1 MKFKPQKMV
10 NWYDLPQLVTIGTQT
25 IISSIFGNYAD
36 KREAQANVVSTELY
50 YDYSSMRD
58 CWVDYVADT
67 GDGFDSCYTVA
78 SLLAKPALEVDGHQL
93 KRADVL
99 IMGGDQVY
107 PTPQKEAYD
116 NRLKGPYEAA
126 FPGQAGEG
134 PCPVL
139 FAIPGNHDWYDGL
152 TSFMKLFCQKRK
164 IGNWQTQQQRSYFAI
179 RLPHNVWIWGIDVQL
194 NSDID
199 YPQLRYFNEV
209 GGHMK
214 KGDKVLLCTAEPAW
228 IYYSHKRHDQ
238 SYARLRYFEKNLIE
252 KRGFSL
258 VATFAGD
265 LHHYAHY
272 CQQDKDQE
280 GKHKFTA
287 GGGGAFMHPTH
298 NLKKE
303 VILEQQGGENA
314 EVLSLQATFPSRQ
327 QSRAL
332 AWRNILFVV
341 LNWRYCLGM
350 AAIYLVL
357 AWLVQSVA
365 DIGDTGT
372 LTLMQRLRHTTTLG
386 EAVTAIGRTLQF
398 APAVVLGCA
407 AIVGGFVAFTDVT
420 SGKTNWLYVL
430 GGIHGLVHVANFFAL
445 LWLFAYIN
453 QQLLHL
459 YVNTFLQA
467 AVFTVEML
475 LGGSLV
481 AGLVMGLY
489 FIITNLLFRI
499 HDNEAFSSLH
509 YPHFKNFLRLHITE
523 GQLHIY
529 PVGIRKVTT
538 QWACTTVKDVKGEDQ
553 LQFSGKEAAVELME
567 AAPVTIFI

>member
-10 NWYDLPQLVTIGTQT
+10 NWYDLPQLITIGTQS
-25 IISSIFGNYAD
+25 IISTIFGNYAD
-36 KREAQANVVSTELY
+36 KREAQANVVSTELF
-50 YDYSSMRD
+50 YDYSSLSD

-67 GDGFDSCYTVA
+67 GDGFDSCYSVA
-78 SLLAKPALEVDGHQL
+78 SLLAKPSLEVDGHVL
-93 KRADVL
+93 KRADIL

-116 NRLKGPYEAA
+116 NRLKGPYESAYQEE
-126 FPGQAGEG
+126 PGNNR
-134 PCPVL
+134 PVL

-152 TSFMKLFCQKRK
+152 TSFMKLFCQKRR

-179 RLPHNVWIWGIDVQL
+179 RLPQNVWIWGIDVQL

-209 GGHMK
+209 GNHMQA
-214 KGDKVLLCTAEPAW
+214 GDKVLLCTAEPAW
-228 IYYSHKRHDQ
+228 VYHAHKRKDQ

-272 CQQDKDQE
+272 CEQDETGDVR
-280 GKHKFTA
+280 HKFTA
-287 GGGGAFMHPTH
+287 GGGGAFLHPTH
-298 NLKKE
+298 NLREEIK
-303 VILEQQGGENA
+303 LEQQADEKEA
-314 EVLSLQATFPSRQ
+314 HLSLRATFPSKEK
-327 QSRAL
+327 SRWL
-332 AWRNILFVV
+332 AWKNLFFVG
-341 LNWRYCLGM
+341 LNWRYCMGI
-350 AAIYLVL
+350 AVIYLVL

-365 DIGDTGT
+365 DVGDAGP
-372 LTLMQRLRHTTTLG
+372 LTLMQRLKHTQTLG
-386 EAVTAIGRTLQF
+386 DALRAIGHTLQF
-398 APAVVLGCA
+398 APAVVLICLA
-407 AIVGGFVAFTDVT
+407 VIGGFTAFTDVI
-420 SGKTNWLYVL
+420 SGKTNWLYLL
-430 GGIHGLVHVANFFAL
+430 GGLHGLVHVCNFFAL

-453 QQLLHL
+453 QQWLHL
-459 YVNTFLQA
+459 YVNTLLQA

-489 FIITNLLFRI
+489 FIITNLWFRI

-509 YPHFKNFLRLHITE
+509 YPHYKNFLRLHITA
-523 GQLHIY
+523 GQIRLF

-538 QWACTTVKDVKGEDQ
+538 QWTHTTTKDFKGEDQ
-553 LQFSGKEAAVELME
+553 LQFAGKEPGVELME
-567 AAPVTIFI
+567 EVPVTIFI